1 MSIQNLNKSTPTN
14 FELSFPLIPT
24 ESDLRALEGLTM
36 NIHGTVIPS
45 MTLETADVHWQG
57 GVAHYD
63 IGSLT
68 FEPWYVNFTID
79 SEFDNFKKLYKW
91 LTFINNNKD
100 RFGRPRDEYKVDAV
114 LRVLNNFKQEIMVVD
129 IRNTWINMLGEIAL
143 TYREGDVNLESQ
155 ANFIYDRY
163 EIRNI

>member
-1 MSIQNLNKSTPTN
+1 
-14 FELSFPLIPT
+14 
-24 ESDLRALEGLTM
+24 M